1 MRRSGILM
9 HISSLPSSYGIGSMG
24 KSAYDFVDFLKD
36 AGQSVWQLLPINPTG
51 YGDSPYQALST
62 FAGNPYFV
70 DLNRLVSEGLL
81 TRDEIKKCDFG
92 NDKTHVDYGKLNE
105 GRMPLLQIAFERF
118 DVKDEDFLR
127 FIEEK
132 KWWLEDYALFMALK
146 EQNGGLPWTEWE
158 EGIRMRD
165 EAVLEEYKYKL
176 RKKCLFHYF
185 VQYKF
190 FEQWEQLHEYAKKN
204 GVSIIGDVPIYVP
217 MDSADVWSNPG
228 MFQLDEKLAPTIIAG
243 CPPDAFSAD
252 GQRWG
257 NPIYDWEKMEKDNF
271 SWWIKRLEAAS
282 QFYDTV
288 RIDHFRGI
296 ESYWAIPADEETAIN
311 GEWRK
316 GPGMKLIRAIKEALP
331 KAEFIAE
338 DLGFLTPEVIAM
350 QKESGFPGMKILQF
364 AFDSREPGNYL
375 PYTYLPDSVCYTGTH
390 DNETLVQWKGEITEE
405 DLQSAREYMQIGEK
419 DNLCKEMLRLGMNC
433 VSNLFVA
440 QLQDYLQLD
449 AWARMNKPS
458 TLNGENWTWRAK
470 KSEISKALAKE
481 IYTLTKRSGRLVR
494 NK

>member
-1 MRRSGILM
+1 M
-9 HISSLPSSYGIGSMG
+9 
-24 KSAYDFVDFLKD
+24 
-36 AGQSVWQLLPINPTG
+36 
-51 YGDSPYQALST
+51 
-62 FAGNPYFV
+62 
-70 DLNRLVSEGLL
+70 
-81 TRDEIKKCDFG
+81 
-92 NDKTHVDYGKLNE
+92 
-105 GRMPLLQIAFERF
+105 
-118 DVKDEDFLR
+118 
-127 FIEEK
+127 
-132 KWWLEDYALFMALK
+132 
-146 EQNGGLPWTEWE
+146 
-158 EGIRMRD
+158 
-165 EAVLEEYKYKL
+165 
-176 RKKCLFHYF
+176 
-185 VQYKF
+185 
-190 FEQWEQLHEYAKKN
+190 
-204 GVSIIGDVPIYVP
+204 
-217 MDSADVWSNPG
+217 
-228 MFQLDEKLAPTIIAG
+228 
-243 CPPDAFSAD
+243 
-252 GQRWG
+252 
-257 NPIYDWEKMEKDNF
+257 
-271 SWWIKRLEAAS
+271 EAAS

-390 DNETLVQWKGEITEE
+390 DNETLVQWQGEITEE